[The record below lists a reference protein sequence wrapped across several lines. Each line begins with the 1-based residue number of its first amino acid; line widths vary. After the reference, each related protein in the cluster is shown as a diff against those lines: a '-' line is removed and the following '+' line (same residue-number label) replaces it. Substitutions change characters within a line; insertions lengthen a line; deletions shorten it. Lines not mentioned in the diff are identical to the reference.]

1 MAEKLSIGERTSK
14 SLIENKVFNFNGHFC
29 QPPSCWWSVRGGRG
43 RIGEVAPGKLSVG
56 EQPAPERHLHIL
68 LLAHIYLACDD
79 VGRFF
84 CVLSFGLYLCRSASS
99 SVSSRLLYLGS
110 DDPDLLS

>member
-1 MAEKLSIGERTSK
+1 M
-14 SLIENKVFNFNGHFC
+14 
-29 QPPSCWWSVRGGRG
+29 RGGRG

-56 EQPAPERHLHIL
+56 EQPASERHLHL
-68 LLAHIYLACDD
+68 VLLADIYLACDD

-99 SVSSRLLYLGS
+99 SVSSRLLYLGC
-110 DDPDLLS
+110 DDPDLLSHCSYIWAVMIRLDCFQFLFYFVFLS

>member
-56 EQPAPERHLHIL
+56 EQPASERHLHL
-68 LLAHIYLACDD
+68 VLLAHIYIYLACD
-79 VGRFF
+79 VGHF
-84 CVLSFGLYLCRSASS
+84 LCFKFASS
-99 SVSSRLLYLGS
+99 YIFSWLLYLGC
-110 DDPDLLS
+110 DDPDRLS